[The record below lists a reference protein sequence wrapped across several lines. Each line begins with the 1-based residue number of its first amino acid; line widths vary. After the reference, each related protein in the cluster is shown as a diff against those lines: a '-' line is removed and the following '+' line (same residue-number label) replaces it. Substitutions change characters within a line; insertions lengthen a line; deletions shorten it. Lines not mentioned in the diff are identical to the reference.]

1 MSLYILIK
9 ICTGCKQNKGEHRM
23 KKLNKFTAGLIAGS
37 TLTSMVALI
46 APDAKTILIALG
58 VVIVS
63 ALLVNQSYVK

>member
-1 MSLYILIK
+1 
-9 ICTGCKQNKGEHRM
+9 M

-46 APDAKTILIALG
+46 APDAKTVLIALG